1 VCVATLRPVGRHTSE
16 LRPTAHRSAT
26 IVKIAGVAITVC
38 LVAVALYAV
47 MSKHSSGSAA
57 GKQAPPAALTIEVT
71 GAQCLVFVRRPGG
84 EVLVNQTLS
93 SGQSV
98 HFEGPPFDV
107 VVGDAAAVKV
117 YVNGRLRSVDRT
129 AFTVP

>member
-1 VCVATLRPVGRHTSE
+1 M
-16 LRPTAHRSAT
+16 
-26 IVKIAGVAITVC
+26 KIAGAAITVG

-47 MSKHSSGSAA
+47 VSRHGSGSAA
-57 GKQAPPAALTIEVT
+57 GKQLPPAALTIEVT

-107 VVGDAAAVKV
+107 VVGDATAVKV
-117 YVNGRLRSVDRT
+117 YVNGRPRPVSRT

>member
-1 VCVATLRPVGRHTSE
+1 LKLAGATV
-16 LRPTAHRSAT
+16 
-26 IVKIAGVAITVC
+26 TVC

-47 MSKHSSGSAA
+47 FSKHSSGSAA
-57 GKQAPPAALTIEVT
+57 GRQAPPAALTIEVI

-84 EVLVNQTLS
+84 EVLVNQTLT

-98 HFEGPPFDV
+98 HFEGRPFDV
-107 VVGDAAAVKV
+107 VVGDATAVKV
-117 YVNGRLRSVDRT
+117 YVNGRLRPVGRT

>member
-1 VCVATLRPVGRHTSE
+1 MGRHTSD

-26 IVKIAGVAITVC
+26 ILKIAGAAITVC
-38 LVAVALYAV
+38 LVAVTLYAV

-57 GKQAPPAALTIEVT
+57 GKQAPPAALMIEVT

-93 SGQSV
+93 SGQTV

-107 VVGDAAAVKV
+107 VVGDATAVKV
-117 YVNGRLRSVDRT
+117 YVNGRLRPVSRT